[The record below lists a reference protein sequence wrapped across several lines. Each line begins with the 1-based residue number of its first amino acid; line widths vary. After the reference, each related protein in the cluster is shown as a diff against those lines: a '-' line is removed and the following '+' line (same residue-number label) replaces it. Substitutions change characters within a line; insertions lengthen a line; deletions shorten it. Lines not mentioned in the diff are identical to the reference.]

1 MNRRE
6 NTASRGSGQSPDG
19 GTVTGADDAESSGR
33 VVLVV
38 DDEAQFA
45 ESVALWLEPGWDVI
59 VANDGDEAVEKFGP
73 HVDVVLLDRRMPS
86 MSGDEALERIR
97 AQDGDARV
105 AMMTAVTPDW
115 DIVDMDFDCYLEK
128 PVSREEVVET
138 ADELVARTEYARE
151 LQALFSLASK
161 IGLLRSRY
169 PESELREDERFQR
182 LEAEF
187 QRVQEQSESMLADV
201 DGEQFAELLQVVTD
215 VEGTGPP
222 ESSNDSPAFGESKPK
237 SE

>member
-1 MNRRE
+1 MNGRE
-6 NTASRGSGQSPDG
+6 NTASRGSVLSPDDG
-19 GTVTGADDAESSGR
+19 SVTAADDAESNSR

-45 ESVALWLEPGWDVI
+45 ESVALWLEPTWDVI

-73 HVDVVLLDRRMPS
+73 HVDAVLLDRRMPS

-97 AQDGDARV
+97 AQDGDARI

-115 DIVDMDFDCYLEK
+115 DIVDMDFDCYVEK
-128 PVSREEVVET
+128 PVSREDIVET
-138 ADELVARTEYARE
+138 ADELYARTEYARE

-182 LEAEF
+182 LEAEL
-187 QRVQEQSESMLADV
+187 QRVQEQSEAMLSDV
-201 DGEQFAELLQVVTD
+201 DGEEFAKLLQVVTNVD
-215 VEGTGPP
+215 GVEPTEP
-222 ESSNDSPAFGESKPK
+222 SSDASAFGEQK

>member
-6 NTASRGSGQSPDG
+6 NTASRGSDLSPDG
-19 GTVTGADDAESSGR
+19 GAVTGADDAEASGR

-38 DDEAQFA
+38 DDETQFA
-45 ESVALWLEPGWDVI
+45 ESVALWLEPVWDVI

-97 AQDGDARV
+97 EQDGDARI

-138 ADELVARTEYARE
+138 ADELFARTEYARE

-182 LEAEF
+182 LEAEL

-201 DGEQFAELLQVVTD
+201 DGEEFAELLQVVTD
-215 VEGTGPP
+215 VEGAEPP
-222 ESSNDSPAFGESKPK
+222 ESSNDPPAFGEPE